1 MATGPLAAGHIR
13 LRLINPSRHGEREHV
28 VDVALASTVVEL
40 KRRLVLEH
48 AGSPTLSEQR
58 LFYRGRQLDDEE
70 TFATAFGSA
79 LDLSA
84 PIALHL
90 HIPRSRSNSAASPRP
105 SPVLRAQS
113 APQMPRSPLLGSA
126 GASARQAPPAAPAAA
141 AASPAGASA
150 AAAAAAA
157 AAGGSAAA
165 APPTLPLSASE
176 QIRAEQ
182 IRAWQAWQLQ
192 QQQQQIAARQRVFA
206 AAQLRGSFSSPGPA
220 SRHVSATA
228 AMAAAT
234 MGAASAPTSPA
245 LQATQQRFATDLA
258 AQIAQ
263 LQQVQA
269 TQLQFARQMQAQQIQ
284 AQQQLAMQTSTSAPA
299 APATTGTP
307 GAAPGAAP
315 EGEKT
320 RAELLDQIRDSFTTD
335 ELNALLASPRTAATA
350 PSPQPSPHDFRGRQ
364 QQQQQQQAHARQVQQ
379 QYMQQQMQQQM
390 IARYQM
396 QMQQQAMFAQ
406 QQQQQQRAMLMQQQ
420 VQVHQRSAMLQRAFS
435 VQAIA
440 AAAAPTDAETRAVG
454 AARAGAERELVERIL
469 NAQRPVVEGA
479 AAAPAARVAALG
491 RDPNVQVNVVILP
504 PHFRIFDLKLMLKIA
519 VAVVVMAQDA
529 EPLMTQVYCA
539 AGIIFY
545 LYVVP

>member
-157 AAGGSAAA
+157 AGGSAVA

-176 QIRAEQ
+176 QIRSEQ

-206 AAQLRGSFSSPGPA
+206 AAQLHGSFSSPGPA

-406 QQQQQQRAMLMQQQ
+406 QQQQQQQRAMLMQQQ
-420 VQVHQRSAMLQRAFS
+420 VQVHQRSARYM
-435 VQAIA
+435 QAIA

-469 NAQRPVVEGA
+469 NAQRPAVEGA

-491 RDPNVQVNVVILP
+491 RDPNVQVNLVILP
-504 PHFRIFDLKLMLKIA
+504 PNFRIFDLKLMLKIA